1 MGVIN
6 HVERA
11 PMTRAERWAKEDED
25 RRLRQTVARH
35 ESPDSMTEAVAG
47 YFAWKAGEAAGEAT
61 TTDLNNTD
69 SYTDD

>member
-6 HVERA
+6 HIQPA
-11 PMTRAERWAKEDED
+11 PMTRAERWAKQDQE
-25 RRLRQTVARH
+25 RK
-35 ESPDSMTEAVAG
+35 TEGSDVITAAVVG
-47 YFAWKAGEAAGEAT
+47 YSAWKAGEAVGEAT